1 MYIYVLSK
9 TCNNKRKLKIIA
21 IVDTINEETF
31 INKKLLQREMK
42 LKMKEKIVVTFLTI
56 NACKKMLFKR
66 MHAYSLLTSSL
77 VMIIYE
83 RKKCHNWQ

>member
-1 MYIYVLSK
+1 
-9 TCNNKRKLKIIA
+9 
-21 IVDTINEETF
+21 
-31 INKKLLQREMK
+31 MK